1 MNHQDWDAAFG
12 ALYLTN
18 VNWDFFSF
26 GKAKERIKSAQAIA
40 KRDEKDLEQEIFQ
53 HKIKVVAAYLSL
65 TAAHQLTL
73 SYKQNVERADTLRR
87 VVKTRVLNGLIA
99 GVDSSQANA
108 EYSAAK
114 IVLTRAKDFEEEQ
127 NNNLAQ
133 LMGLSA
139 SEQYVPDT
147 LFINKIPAIL
157 TDTIPVDKHP
167 VLQWYKSRIDIS
179 NAQSR
184 YYKTLYY
191 PTFSVAGLFQSRASG
206 FGSNYAV
213 NQSDINKNYFTGI
226 NPTRSNY
233 LLGIGVTWNITQ
245 PYRISQQVKSQNL
258 ISKGLQEEYNLAAQ
272 QISAQLQLSDNKIKN
287 ALSVYNEVPSQIHSA
302 TDAYMQKSV
311 LYKNGLATLID
322 VTQANYALTRAE
334 TDRDIANNNVWQALL
349 LKAAAA
355 GDFSLFESQL

>member
-1 MNHQDWDAAFG
+1 M
-12 ALYLTN
+12 
-18 VNWDFFSF
+18 
-26 GKAKERIKSAQAIA
+26 
-40 KRDEKDLEQEIFQ
+40 
-53 HKIKVVAAYLSL
+53 
-65 TAAHQLTL
+65 
-73 SYKQNVERADTLRR
+73 
-87 VVKTRVLNGLIA
+87 LNGLIA